1 MEEEY
6 THKESIFEKISE
18 FGKTSL
24 LLTKLSIINFLAKII
39 IGLISKIFI
48 LIAAFLFMLTLNIAL
63 AVSIGEYFNKLSIG
77 FYIVALFYFLLT
89 VFFATYLQKF
99 LINTVGN
106 MIIKTTLD
114 QHVENE

>member
-1 MEEEY
+1 MEEEH
-6 THKESIFEKISE
+6 THKESIFEKINE

-24 LLTKLSIINFLAKII
+24 LLTKLTIINFLAKIVI
-39 IGLISKIFI
+39 SLVSKIFI
-48 LIAAFLFMLTLNIAL
+48 LFAGFLFVLTLNIAL

-77 FYIVALFYFLLT
+77 FYIVATFYFLLT
-89 VFFATYLQKF
+89 IFFATYLQRF
-99 LINTVGN
+99 LTNVVSN